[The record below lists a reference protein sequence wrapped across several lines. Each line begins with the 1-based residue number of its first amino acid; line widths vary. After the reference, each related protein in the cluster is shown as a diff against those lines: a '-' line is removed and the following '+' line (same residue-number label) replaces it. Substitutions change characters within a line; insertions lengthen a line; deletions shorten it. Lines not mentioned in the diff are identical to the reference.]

1 MDNLAPIACLKP
13 HNQIPFTSQ
22 RISFTKLK
30 KRVVGLT
37 LTPLEAAHYLAP
49 DLVDYVYLEQ
59 LPAEGGFGCETRI
72 SLNVAETGVDHAQ
85 VEAQGFYHNGI
96 HFRTAE
102 LKAALE
108 LAYPER
114 FI

>member
-1 MDNLAPIACLKP
+1 M
-13 HNQIPFTSQ
+13 
-22 RISFTKLK
+22 KL
-30 KRVVGLT
+30 
-37 LTPLEAAHYLAP
+37 
-49 DLVDYVYLEQ
+49 VY
-59 LPAEGGFGCETRI
+59 

-114 FI
+114 FLMKQLSNYKIIQDLRRPSMVLRC

>member
-1 MDNLAPIACLKP
+1 MANLAPTACLKP
-13 HNQIPFTSQ
+13 HNQILSTFQ

-30 KRVVGLT
+30 RRVVGHT
-37 LTPLEAAHYLAP
+37 LTPLEAAHYLASAIAN
-49 DLVDYVYLEQ
+49 YIYLEQ
-59 LPAEGGFGCETRI
+59 LPAEGGFDCETHI

-85 VEAQGFYHNGI
+85 VEAQGFYHNGV